1 MRRLFNEGSYYR
13 RALGGEFRIITL
25 ESRHPCLPQA
35 NQPFCTSSQMISIG
49 DSNDDEIARAH
60 QYLRPDRTLGG
71 SGVPDPKRLYL
82 NGMIYKLMP

>member
-1 MRRLFNEGSYYR
+1 
-13 RALGGEFRIITL
+13 
-25 ESRHPCLPQA
+25 
-35 NQPFCTSSQMISIG
+35 MISIG